1 MRPVGGGGVG
11 ASVMGS
17 PFAGSRDPAR
27 LRSGAGARASAGWR
41 PLRARARP
49 RPAWCPGGMD
59 RQPDDSRREGRSPD
73 DGGRPDGPRP
83 GLVGVLWCVVV
94 IVAVL
99 VVGVAMGLLDGR

>member
-1 MRPVGGGGVG
+1 MRPVAGGGVG

-17 PFAGSRDPAR
+17 PFAGTRDPRDYGAVPGLAR
-27 LRSGAGARASAGWR
+27 RRGAGRS
-41 PLRARARP
+41 ARARP
-49 RPAWCPGGMD
+49 RQAWCPGGMD
-59 RQPDDSRREGRSPD
+59 RQPDDSRREDGSPD

-99 VVGVAMGLLDGR
+99 VVGIAIGMLDGR